1 MSFISSFYIIS
12 VVVPEPKLF
21 SCIPGSAADAT
32 ALDPIGIKTHLAN
45 SLIRWWTK
53 KSTKKSSWLYHL
65 R

>member
-1 MSFISSFYIIS
+1 MSFISSLYIIS

-45 SLIRWWTK
+45 SLIR
-53 KSTKKSSWLYHL
+53 
-65 R
+65 